1 MAKSTNSFSPNR
13 KEQSWRK
20 NIINWRKSG
29 LSQAEYC
36 RRNKL
41 SAKSFTYW
49 LGRIRK
55 NPEPVCF
62 VPVSIKTETSGGPLS
77 LIFGDDYRLEIR
89 DGFNPVTLENTVRVL
104 RSL

>member
-1 MAKSTNSFSPNR
+1 MAKGIKSTSPNR
-13 KEQSWRK
+13 KEQLWRK
-20 NIINWRKSG
+20 HIINWRESD

-36 RRNKL
+36 RRNEL

-62 VPVSIKTETSGGPLS
+62 VRVPIKPQTPDGPLS
-77 LIFGDDYRLEIR
+77 LIFGDDCRLEIC
-89 DGFNPVTLENTVRVL
+89 DGFNPVTLENAVRVL
-104 RSL
+104 RRL

>member
-1 MAKSTNSFSPNR
+1 MAKSTKSVSPNR
-13 KEQSWRK
+13 KEQFWR
-20 NIINWRKSG
+20 NHISNWHKSEF
-29 LSQAEYC
+29 SQAEYC

-62 VPVSIKTETSGGPLS
+62 VPVSIKAQSSAGPLS

-89 DGFNPVTLENTVRVL
+89 DGFNPVTLENAVRVL

>member
-1 MAKSTNSFSPNR
+1 MAKSTNSVSPNR
-13 KEQSWRK
+13 KEQFWRK
-20 NIINWRKSG
+20 HIINWRKSD

-36 RRNKL
+36 RRNEL

-62 VPVSIKTETSGGPLS
+62 VQVPIKPQTSDEPLS
-77 LIFGDDYRLEIR
+77 LIFGVDYRLEIR
-89 DGFNPVTLENTVRVL
+89 DGFNPVTLENAVRVL
-104 RSL
+104 RDL